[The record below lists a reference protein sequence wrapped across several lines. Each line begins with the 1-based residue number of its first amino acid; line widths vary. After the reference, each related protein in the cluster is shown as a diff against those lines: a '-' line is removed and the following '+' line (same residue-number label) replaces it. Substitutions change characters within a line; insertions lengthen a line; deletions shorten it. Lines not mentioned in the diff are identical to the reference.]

1 MILGELGL
9 FDLSAL
15 ALRRFT
21 TRLLLVA
28 HEIRAVLAHLLIR
41 SYSRTNHRRNP

>member
-9 FDLSAL
+9 FDRSAL

-21 TRLLLVA
+21 TRLLLAV
-28 HEIRAVLAHLLIR
+28 HELRAVLAHLLC
-41 SYSRTNHRRNP
+41 RTNHRRNP